1 MSFKLR
7 TIELTATGREIV
19 RDRDIASDTLSIG
32 RAAENDIHLPDLA
45 VESRHATATALAGGR
60 VSVKAVGKLGF
71 TVDGSDANETLID
84 SVAGA
89 ELGFGT
95 YRITVSRDG
104 DAILLTVRQFEESAT
119 RSGDLEEKGGFSLS
133 GVLPGKRI
141 MSWSLVGAILAVFLA
156 LPVISHMFYDPA
168 DKDNTVIGDSSW
180 STGDLSLAHHK
191 LEDQC
196 EACHVDA
203 FVSVRDETCIS
214 CHEDIHDHADPERL
228 AASRSNH
235 PFGQK
240 FLWAVAD
247 TFGKE
252 GPGSCADCHVEHE
265 GAKQMESPHQKF
277 CADCHGALA
286 ESVTDTSLGDASDFG
301 TLHPQFTPAVVVD
314 AATRE
319 KVRISL
325 DKKPTEDH
333 GLKFPHKLHLDPKGG
348 AARMAANIGSAG
360 GYGAK
365 GMQCKDCHRPTEDGI
380 RFKPIEMERDCE
392 ACHSLSYDKVGGIFR
407 KLSHG
412 DVDQLIADLSAGD
425 LSRPT
430 LTPRRRPGD
439 YAEGRPYHFNF
450 SGSVWKGLQLQTALS
465 DEGICGECH
474 RPAVQSNGKPGVLPV
489 TLSTRYMQNGWFD
502 HKAHKQEKC
511 TSCHLAE
518 KSDKS
523 SDLLLPDIKD
533 CRTCHLGEDAHE
545 ADVPSSCVM
554 CHSYH
559 VPSQVMH
566 QSGGN
571 RKKKG

>member
-19 RDRDIASDTLSIG
+19 RDRDIASDNLSIG

-60 VSVKAVGKLGF
+60 VSIKAVGKLSF
-71 TVDGSDANETLID
+71 TIDGSDSTETFID
-84 SVAGA
+84 SAAGA

-203 FVSVRDETCIS
+203 FVSVRDETCVS

-228 AASRSNH
+228 AASRSGH
-235 PFGQK
+235 PLGQK

-265 GAKQMESPHQKF
+265 GARDMESPHQKF

-286 ESVTDTSLGDASDFG
+286 ESVPDTRLGDASDFG
-301 TLHPQFTPAVVVD
+301 TLHPQFTPAVVAD

-333 GLKFPHKLHLDPKGG
+333 GLKFPHKLHLNPKGG

-380 RFKPIEMERDCE
+380 RFKPIKMERDCE

-450 SGSVWKGLQLQTALS
+450 PGAVWKGLQLQTALS

-474 RPAVQSNGKPGVLPV
+474 RPMVQSDGKPGVIPV

-511 TSCHLAE
+511 ASCHFAE
-518 KSDKS
+518 KSDKA
-523 SDLLLPDIKD
+523 SDLLLPGIKD

-545 ADVPSSCVM
+545 ADVPSSCAM

-559 VPSQVMH
+559 VPSQVTH

>member
-19 RDRDIASDTLSIG
+19 RDRDIASDNLSIG

-60 VSVKAVGKLGF
+60 VSIKAVGKLGF
-71 TVDGSDANETLID
+71 TVDGGDATETLID
-84 SVAGA
+84 SAAGA

-203 FVSVRDETCIS
+203 FVSVRDETCVS
-214 CHEDIHDHADPERL
+214 CHEDIHDHADPKRL

-235 PFGQK
+235 PLGQK

-265 GAKQMESPHQKF
+265 GAKEMESPHQKF

-286 ESVTDTSLGDASDFG
+286 ESVPDTRLGDASDFG
-301 TLHPQFTPAVVVD
+301 TLHPQFTPAVVAD

-333 GLKFPHKLHLDPKGG
+333 GLKFPHKLHLNPKGG

-380 RFKPIEMERDCE
+380 RFKPIKMERDCE

-425 LSRPT
+425 LSQPT

-474 RPAVQSNGKPGVLPV
+474 RPMVQSDGKPGVIPV

-511 TSCHLAE
+511 ASCHFAE

-523 SDLLLPDIKD
+523 SDLLLPGIKD

-545 ADVPSSCVM
+545 ADVPSSCAM

-559 VPSQVMH
+559 VPSQVTH

>member
-19 RDRDIASDTLSIG
+19 RDRDIASDNLSIG
-32 RAAENDIHLPDLA
+32 RAAENDIHLPELA

-60 VSVKAVGKLGF
+60 VSIKAVGKLGF
-71 TVDGSDANETLID
+71 TVDGGDATETLID
-84 SVAGA
+84 SAAGA

-203 FVSVRDETCIS
+203 FVSVRDETCVS
-214 CHEDIHDHADPERL
+214 CHEDIHDHADPKRL

-235 PFGQK
+235 PLGQK

-265 GAKQMESPHQKF
+265 GAKEMGSPHQKF

-286 ESVTDTSLGDASDFG
+286 ESVPDTRLGDASDFG
-301 TLHPQFTPAVVVD
+301 TLHPQFTPAVVAD

-333 GLKFPHKLHLDPKGG
+333 GLKFPHKLHLNPKGG

-360 GYGAK
+360 GYGAM

-380 RFKPIEMERDCE
+380 RFKPIKMERDCE

-450 SGSVWKGLQLQTALS
+450 PGAVWKGLQLQTALS

-474 RPAVQSNGKPGVLPV
+474 RPMVQSDGKPGVIPV

-511 TSCHLAE
+511 ASCHFAE

-523 SDLLLPDIKD
+523 SDLLLPGIKD

-545 ADVPSSCVM
+545 ADVPSSCAM

-559 VPSQVMH
+559 VPSQVTH